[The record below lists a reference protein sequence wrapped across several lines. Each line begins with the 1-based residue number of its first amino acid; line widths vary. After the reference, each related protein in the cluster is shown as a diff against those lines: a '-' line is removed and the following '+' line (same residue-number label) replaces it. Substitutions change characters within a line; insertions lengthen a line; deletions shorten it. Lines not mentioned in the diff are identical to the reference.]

1 MKRFERGKNSRLGSV
16 RGKCRD
22 GVTQIL
28 ASLFSIFRLICV
40 GPARLLLLLH
50 TLTTRSPST
59 ATANKHSSS
68 PCHTTSSYSLSSL
81 WWHLP
86 LETPF
91 FIYQSPRVV
100 FRRPRSLSSSWCSPI
115 PSSGI
120 PHTYTIFIAHFQPIV
135 SISAVLALPPFP
147 PPTSL
152 LAVSGC

>member
-100 FRRPRSLSSSWCSPI
+100 SFAALARCRRRGAPQYHPLASHTHTPSSSPI
-115 PSSGI
+115 FNPLYPYQQS
-120 PHTYTIFIAHFQPIV
+120 
-135 SISAVLALPPFP
+135 
-147 PPTSL
+147 
-152 LAVSGC
+152 